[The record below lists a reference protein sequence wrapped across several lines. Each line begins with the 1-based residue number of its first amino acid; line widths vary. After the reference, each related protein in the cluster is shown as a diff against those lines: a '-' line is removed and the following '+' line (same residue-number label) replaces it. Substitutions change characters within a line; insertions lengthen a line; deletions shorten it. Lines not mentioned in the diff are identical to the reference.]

1 MTELQKM
8 IDHMNQGNVIQG
20 NSPMHR
26 LMHEVSTQARK
37 ITTTLNNQWHEPEE
51 IRQLMSELTGEKI
64 DDSFGIFLPFYC
76 DFGKNLKIGKNVFIN
91 SGCSFQDQ
99 GGITI
104 GDGTLIGHNAVLVT
118 INHDRNPGHRSDM
131 YFAPIRIGKNV
142 WLGANVT
149 ILPGVTVG
157 DGAVIGAGSVV
168 TKDVPAGHIV
178 AGVPAKIV
186 KKVEL

>member
-1 MTELQKM
+1 M
-8 IDHMNQGNVIQG
+8 IKLNEMIEHMNQGNVIQG
-20 NSPMHR
+20 NSSMHQ

-37 ITTTLNNQWHEPEE
+37 ITTILNTQWHEPEK
-51 IRQLMSELTGEKI
+51 IRLLMSELTGENI
-64 DDSFGIFLPFYC
+64 DDSFGMFPPFYC

-91 SGCSFQDQ
+91 SGCRFQDQ

-118 INHDRNPGHRSDM
+118 INHDMNPSRRSDM
-131 YFAPIRIGKNV
+131 HFAPIHIGKNV

-149 ILPGVTVG
+149 ILPGVTIG

-168 TKDVPAGHIV
+168 TKDVPAEHIAV
-178 AGVPAKIV
+178 GVPAKIV
-186 KKVEL
+186 KKVEF